1 MEAVVINRKKDEN
14 NTPKLKYKLKSSE
27 AIALYIAIYIIL
39 FLICKL
45 VCFIPG
51 STWKFSVWYPVIVPY
66 ISIIVFTILLSTKLV
81 LTNTL
86 DLFKKYVIL
95 IETITIFRMWYG
107 TYSMLFI
114 KNSSGEF
121 IKDDI
126 LAIIFLVLQLIIMG
140 ISLFILKYRAK
151 NLDQ

>member
-14 NTPKLKYKLKSSE
+14 NAPKLKYKLKSSE

-51 STWKFSVWYPVIVPY
+51 STWKFSVWYPVVVPY
-66 ISIIVFTILLSTKLV
+66 ISIIVFTILFSTKLV
-81 LTNTL
+81 LTNIL

-95 IETITIFRMWYG
+95 VETITIFRMWYG

-151 NLDQ
+151 NLD